1 MLSAYNQTTL
11 NLIEIFIGMAIIGS
25 IIGIAWYR
33 VASPSNFDRDTIF
46 FIIKMFTGLAVVM
59 TLVAL
64 LLRYT

>member
-11 NLIEIFIGMAIIGS
+11 NLIVIFIGMAIIGS
-25 IIGIAWYR
+25 VIGIAWYR
-33 VASPSNFDRDTIF
+33 MTSPSSFDRDTVF
-46 FIIKMFTGLAVVM
+46 FIIKFTGLAVIM